1 MAYYDGT
8 KLLSLSDING
18 NKPELYMCT
27 TNRTGGKTTY
37 FNRYVVNKFKKG
49 DGKFGLMYRFNYEV
63 DDCAEKFFKD
73 IGSLFFPTDVMTNKR
88 KASGAYHELYL
99 NGESCGYAFSLN
111 CADQLKKYSHLFSD
125 CNRIIF
131 DEFQSETNHYCSG
144 EINKFLSAHTTIAR
158 GQGEQKRYV
167 PVYMIANP
175 VSLINPYY
183 CALKISS
190 RLKSDTKFLRG
201 DGWVLEQG
209 YVESAADA
217 QHKSG
222 VFRAFA
228 NENYGAYSAQGIY
241 LNDNYAFIDKP
252 KGIGRYL
259 CTIKYDGVEYAFRE
273 YSNLG
278 IMYCDTRVD
287 SSFGFKIAVTT
298 DDHNINYVML
308 KNNDFFLKT
317 LRYYFERGCFRFK
330 DLKCKE
336 ATIVAL
342 SI

>member
-8 KLLSLSDING
+8 KLLSLTDCNG
-18 NKPELYMCT
+18 KKPELYMCT

-49 DGKFGLMYRFNYEV
+49 DGKFGLVYRFNYEV
-63 DDCAEKFFKD
+63 DDCADKFFKD
-73 IGSLFFPTDVMTNKR
+73 IGSLFFPHDTMTNKR
-88 KASGAYHELYL
+88 KASGAYHELFL
-99 NGESCGYAFSLN
+99 NGVSCGYAFSLN

-125 CNRIIF
+125 CNRLIF
-131 DEFQSETNHYCSG
+131 DEFQSETNHYCSN
-144 EINKFLSAHTTIAR
+144 EINKFLSMHTTIAR

-190 RLKSDTKFLRG
+190 RLRSDTKFLRG

-209 YVESAADA
+209 YVDSAAEA
-217 QHKSG
+217 QKDSG

-228 NENYGAYSAQGIY
+228 NENYSAYNAQGIY

-252 KGIGRYL
+252 KGIGRYI

-273 YSNLG
+273 YSSLG

-287 SSFGFKIAVTT
+287 NSFGFKIAVTT